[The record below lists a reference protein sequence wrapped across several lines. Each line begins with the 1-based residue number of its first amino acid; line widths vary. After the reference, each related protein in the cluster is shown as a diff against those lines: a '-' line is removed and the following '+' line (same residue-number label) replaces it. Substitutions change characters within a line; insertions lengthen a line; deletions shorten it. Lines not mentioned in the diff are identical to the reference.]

1 MNEHLIMSLMLLF
14 CLTNCACECVCVAQ
28 ATEHTVLRM
37 CGHAVLLN
45 CHEGITDSKVNNVPF
60 DMGLQFNLN
69 S

>member
-1 MNEHLIMSLMLLF
+1 MPAS
-14 CLTNCACECVCVAQ
+14 VSVAQ